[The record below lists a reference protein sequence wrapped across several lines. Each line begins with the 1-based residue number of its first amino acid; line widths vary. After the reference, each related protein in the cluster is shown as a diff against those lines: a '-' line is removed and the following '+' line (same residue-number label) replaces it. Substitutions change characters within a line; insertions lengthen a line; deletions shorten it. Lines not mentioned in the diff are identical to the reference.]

1 VAHWIKINYERNV
14 YLVDLDR
21 LSAFAC
27 APNGRITF
35 WLPDSGTPIIINQQS
50 NHDGYYKVLKYIQ
63 NLSEYSLATSWFKII
78 YDRSEYIV
86 NLNTVSSF
94 CCSVGKLKFWLPD
107 SSIPIILSKNSD
119 PDNYE
124 KLLDYIQ
131 RQTGHTLSC

>member
-1 VAHWIKINYERNV
+1 MANWIKINYERNE

-50 NHDGYYKVLKYIQ
+50 SPDGYYKVLKYIQ
-63 NLSEYSLATSWFKII
+63 NLSDSSLATSWFRII

-94 CCSVGKLKFWLPD
+94 CCSVGRLKFWLPD
-107 SSIPIILSKNSD
+107 SSVPIVLSKNSD
-119 PDNYE
+119 PDNYQ
-124 KLLDYIQ
+124 KLLNYIE

>member
-1 VAHWIKINYERNV
+1 VANWIKINYERNE

-50 NHDGYYKVLKYIQ
+50 SPDGYYKVLKYIQ
-63 NLSEYSLATSWFKII
+63 NLSDSSLATSWFRII

-94 CCSVGKLKFWLPD
+94 CCSVGRLKFWLPD
-107 SSIPIILSKNSD
+107 SSVPIVLSKNSD
-119 PDNYE
+119 PDNYQ
-124 KLLDYIQ
+124 KLLNYIE